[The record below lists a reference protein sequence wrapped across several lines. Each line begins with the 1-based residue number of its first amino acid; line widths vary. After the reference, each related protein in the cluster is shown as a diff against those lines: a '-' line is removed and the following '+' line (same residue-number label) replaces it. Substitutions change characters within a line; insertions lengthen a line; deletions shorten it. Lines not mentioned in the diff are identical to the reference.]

1 MGTMLKVIEVLAES
15 DKSWKDASEN
25 AILLAGNSVRN
36 IQSVDI
42 EDREIERDDCNNIIY
57 RIKAKVSYRL
67 KLNEF
72 TPYRNKVIQ
81 EEDYA
86 SCRI

>member
-42 EDREIERDDCNNIIY
+42 EDREIERDDCNNIMPHDNY
-57 RIKAKVSYRL
+57 FLLLSAL
-67 KLNEF
+67 
-72 TPYRNKVIQ
+72 
-81 EEDYA
+81 
-86 SCRI
+86 